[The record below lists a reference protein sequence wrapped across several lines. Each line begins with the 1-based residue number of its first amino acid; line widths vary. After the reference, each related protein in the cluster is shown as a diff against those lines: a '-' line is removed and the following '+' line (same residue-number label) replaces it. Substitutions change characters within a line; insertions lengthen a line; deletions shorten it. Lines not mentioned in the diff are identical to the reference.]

1 MKKPDFGIFIRKISG
16 DTEFLISLIQFWT
29 KAIQV
34 QVEQRFAESGRKF
47 LHESVTKNI
56 PRLSPIFLSKMP
68 QCKAYVYLQNFF

>member
-1 MKKPDFGIFIRKISG
+1 MQHAADRRE
-16 DTEFLISLIQFWT
+16 TEPRLGLR

>member
-1 MKKPDFGIFIRKISG
+1 MR
-16 DTEFLISLIQFWT
+16 TFLSTT